1 MTKSIYRAYAFF
13 MFSHLSQILKK
24 GIGIKIDIY
33 PCEDGKNTVI
43 VVTFKSDG
51 KHNVDIHEEKSMSE
65 SLVIAGVEH
74 LFCQLDVLNLNGTN
88 TIVLSD
94 RIIYI
99 KENNTDLFSEDAV
112 RDNVMNLAKHRIRMA

>member
-1 MTKSIYRAYAFF
+1 
-13 MFSHLSQILKK
+13 
-24 GIGIKIDIY
+24 
-33 PCEDGKNTVI
+33 
-43 VVTFKSDG
+43 
-51 KHNVDIHEEKSMSE
+51 MSE